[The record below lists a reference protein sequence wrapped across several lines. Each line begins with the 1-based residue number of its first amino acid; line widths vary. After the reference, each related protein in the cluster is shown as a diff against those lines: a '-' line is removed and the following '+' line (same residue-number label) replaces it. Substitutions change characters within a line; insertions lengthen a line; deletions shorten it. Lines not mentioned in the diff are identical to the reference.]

1 MAPPFVH
8 TYNPSSRH
16 GIDSLSIER
25 EAVYYTLSWVV
36 LLYYSEALSR
46 IMFALTGIDRA
57 FHSNRFDPDRGQPV
71 IWVQHQSVGI
81 SDPQKMRT
89 DGYHRGS
96 HAVPCIAGAR
106 YGMGWR
112 ERITDTMSPGGPARN
127 IILTAIRILLFH
139 QTVVSC

>member
-1 MAPPFVH
+1 MLLPVGSVTSPVIVARSARWASRVPPARNNARETTRALENGILAPPFVH

-81 SDPQKMRT
+81 SDPQ
-89 DGYHRGS
+89 
-96 HAVPCIAGAR
+96 
-106 YGMGWR
+106 
-112 ERITDTMSPGGPARN
+112 
-127 IILTAIRILLFH
+127 
-139 QTVVSC
+139 